1 MKHNIFFLGAGNIA
15 QALAYILRDN
25 KNINI
30 QFWDKDAKKVPN
42 QRPIKELAK
51 WGDIIFLCVNS
62 WVMREAVLSIS
73 KHIKKESY
81 IFTVAKGIEDT
92 TGLWMHE
99 VIEELLY
106 GKNYGLVSGPMLA
119 KEISEGLGGSAVV
132 GAYDKKIFDVASGI
146 FTDPK
151 FRIEYSSDVFGVA
164 MCGVLKNVY
173 AISIGVAEGLNLGS
187 NMRGWLAMQAIKE
200 MMALVQ
206 KLGGRAETVLGQSGF
221 GDFIAT
227 GFSPHSKNHTL
238 GKEMAQ
244 TGKFTSVSE
253 GYSSLPQFLK
263 KIDYH
268 TESYPILNMLKL
280 VLIDKRG
287 ASDAMRELLQ

>member
-1 MKHNIFFLGAGNIA
+1 MKQNIFFLGAGNIA
-15 QALAYILRDN
+15 QALAYILRNN
-25 KNINI
+25 KNIQI
-30 QFWDKDAKKVPN
+30 QFWDKDTTKVPN
-42 QRPIKELAK
+42 QKPIEELAQ
-51 WGDIIFLCVNS
+51 WADIIFLCVNS
-62 WVMREAVLSIS
+62 WVIREAILSIS
-73 KHIKKESY
+73 KYIKKESY

-119 KEISEGLGGSAVV
+119 KEISDGLGGSAVV
-132 GAYDKKIFDVASGI
+132 GAYDKKVFDVAVEI
-146 FTDPK
+146 FIDPK

-200 MMALVQ
+200 MMSLVQ
-206 KLGGRAETVLGQSGF
+206 KLGGRAETVLGPSGF

-227 GFSPHSKNHTL
+227 GFSLHSKNHTL

-263 KIDYH
+263 KINNQ
-268 TESYPILNMLKL
+268 TESYPILHMLRL
-280 VLIDKRG
+280 VLIEKRG
-287 ASDAMRELLQ
+287 AADAMRELLQ